1 LQLLLIGADA
11 IAQAIGEPR
20 DAIRKLVDKQ
30 GLPAWKSGSGRG
42 TWRARPADLDAWLER
57 QRDAR
62 CPNHCLG
69 AVKDSAVARSNAR
82 P

>member
-1 LQLLLIGADA
+1 MIIGAA
-11 IAQAIGEPR
+11 NIAREIGENRHDIPM
-20 DAIRKLVDKQ
+20 LVDRH
-30 GLPAWKSGSGRG
+30 GLPAWKNGAGKG
-42 TWRARPADLDAWLER
+42 TWRARPVDLDAWLER

-69 AVKDSAVARSNAR
+69 APQDSTAAAPSFR